1 MDIAFSFASFF
12 GEAKLIDVAFSLF
25 EMYSTQE
32 LSNKLEQR
40 ADVHA
45 SINRRPQNDYRT
57 KEYSLL

>member
-1 MDIAFSFASFF
+1 MDITFSFASFF

-40 ADVHA
+40 TDVHA